1 MALPTGLALAA
12 SLARG
17 VYLGAGLVGGVRFG
31 EVPLGTQLVPGL
43 FPCVPDGMD
52 CTKVILSGG
61 AVRHSLFSWHFSE
74 EKLVTCHG
82 SHTLGAW
89 PVHKK
94 FLRRDLFKPAGRPP
108 MQAPP
113 TAPRLPGAPGTNPNP
128 MYFQVSSRKNSSRCA
143 GQATDRR
150 SLSAAAGLNTARNPS
165 RAGARNMFRPGARE
179 TRL

>member
-17 VYLGAGLVGGVRFG
+17 VHLGAGLVGGVRLG

-52 CTKVILSGG
+52 CTKVIFSGG
-61 AVRHSLFSWHFSE
+61 AVRHSLFSWHFLE

-89 PVHKK
+89 PVHKNY
-94 FLRRDLFKPAGRPP
+94 LRRCAPTCASTGRQHPCKHRQPPPAYR
-108 MQAPP
+108 APLAP
-113 TAPRLPGAPGTNPNP
+113 TPIPCT
-128 MYFQVSSRKNSSRCA
+128 SR
-143 GQATDRR
+143 
-150 SLSAAAGLNTARNPS
+150 SAAGKILAAARGRRQTAGP
-165 RAGARNMFRPGARE
+165 
-179 TRL
+179 